1 MEKLQNRETHMDSS
15 PSTLE
20 CLLIF
25 IIKIR
30 PVELH

>member
-1 MEKLQNRETHMDSS
+1 MEKLQNRETHMDSW
-15 PSTLE
+15 TLE
-20 CLLIF
+20 CLLVF